1 MSSSSN
7 KDSSKSENNSD
18 SDYEMSK
25 DDSNER
31 GSDQTSNDNMYK
43 EEEIKKEK
51 EKFKLADKIKKEN
64 DIIMHNSEQSRTD
77 RLKFLLNQTKT
88 YTNFLVGGK
97 LEAQDSKAKKINAR
111 RKRKNSE
118 AEGNVEELKILQ
130 QKNNVDEDDLKE
142 ESKQITRLYYQPSS
156 LTGGKLTNYQ
166 LDGLNWLISLYER
179 GLNGI
184 LADEMGLGKTIQ
196 SIALMA
202 YLKQYKKK
210 YGHFLVIVPKSTMPN
225 WSRECK
231 LWIPTLNCIILN
243 PVKEEREE
251 TLKLIAKHKFEVVIT
266 SYEGVNICINKL
278 KKIKWELLIIDEAHR
293 IKNENAL
300 LSKNVR
306 LLQSKFRLLVTGT
319 PLQNNLHELWALLNF
334 LLPDIFSSSSDFD
347 EVFGMGDKDG
357 GESGE
362 ENKEKAEEEAEERN
376 AEIVQQLHRILKPFL
391 LRRTKSEVERS
402 LPPKKEIHIKVGLTE
417 LQKRLYKKLLTSSLL
432 QESKTVYKNIIMQL
446 RKVCNHPYLFD
457 GVEEPHPPENHLVI
471 YSSKMRIL
479 DKLCAK
485 LFGKSQILIF
495 SQMTRML
502 DILEDYCNER
512 GYKYCRIDGETS
524 LEDRETMITEF
535 TKPNSDKFIFLLSTR
550 AGGLGLNLMSSDTV
564 ILYDS
569 DWNPQVDLQAMDR
582 VHRIGQTKPVLIYRL
597 LCENTIEEKI
607 LERQAMRL
615 KLDSLVIQQGRVLKV
630 GEHFTKDQMKEMIQY
645 GADAIF
651 RAGEDFKDEE
661 IDLILKRGEEQ
672 TNKFFE
678 EAEKQAKSKSNLL
691 LNFSF
696 DPNDLY
702 KFENEDYRLKR
713 KANAEKALSA
723 AYALEL
729 ERENK
734 IMNTRRDHGH
744 VNYNVDQQ
752 QAQLFGNKNQKKK
765 NKTPKIPIYHL
776 YKNRDRIIELKQKQI
791 NYFIDNNK
799 KLPDKID
806 EDPNISDGLTK
817 EEYEDLK
824 ILLGTGFPNW
834 EKKEYE
840 VFINSLETIPKEN
853 IELLAKEI
861 PNKTIEEVKAYCETF
876 WGRIEE
882 FSDGQR
888 IIKNIEK
895 KEKLEKQKQQS
906 SMLIAKKCQDIEDG
920 EYEDIKI
927 AFPTNNHQSE
937 YTYEEDQYLIYI
949 TNKFGYG
956 NWDDIMKTI
965 KTSEDLLFNYFLKSR
980 NKIEIQK
987 RIDYL
992 VKIIEKELGPVS
1004 NNERTSS
1011 RKNKEN
1017 KEKIEEDNNSFLMSN
1032 KSKISS
1038 TNKKEKKKD
1047 EISSVFIENESNKKS
1062 NININL
1068 DEDEDD
1074 EDNNNNNDEN
1084 DEDEKENNNIF
1095 KRPKIE
1101 EKEVIKID
1109 KDDEEDN
1116 NKDGKD
1122 IEFIKEENTNKDG
1135 NDIEFLEEENK

>member
-7 KDSSKSENNSD
+7 KDFSKSENNSD

-31 GSDQTSNDNMYK
+31 GSDQTSNDNIYK

-51 EKFKLADKIKKEN
+51 EKEKEKYQLANKIKREN
-64 DIIMHNSEQSRTD
+64 DIFMHNAEQSRTD

-88 YTNFLVGGK
+88 YTNFLMGGRV
-97 LEAQDSKAKKINAR
+97 EDQQSKTKKINSK

-142 ESKQITRLYYQPSS
+142 ETKQITRLYYQPSS

-166 LDGLNWLISLYER
+166 LDGLNWLINLYER

-210 YGHFLVIVPKSTMPN
+210 YGYFLVIVPKSTMPN

-347 EVFGMGDKDG
+347 ELFGLGDKDA

-362 ENKEKAEEEAEERN
+362 ENKEKAEEEVEERN
-376 AEIVQQLHRILKPFL
+376 AEIVQQLHKILKPFL

-457 GVEEPHPPENHLVI
+457 GVEEQHPPENHLVI

-502 DILEDYCNER
+502 DILEDYCNEK

-524 LEDRETMITEF
+524 LEDRENMITEF

-651 RAGEDFKDEE
+651 RAGDDFKDEE

-713 KANAEKALSA
+713 KANAEKALST
-723 AYALEL
+723 AYAIEL

-734 IMNTRRDHGH
+734 LMNTRRDHGH

-799 KLPDKID
+799 KVPEKID
-806 EDPNISDGLTK
+806 EDPNISDGLTS
-817 EEYEDLK
+817 EEYEELK
-824 ILLGTGFPNW
+824 NLLSTGFPNW

-840 VFINSLETIPKEN
+840 VFINSLENIPKEN
-853 IELLAKEI
+853 IELIAKEI
-861 PNKTIEEVKAYCETF
+861 PTKALEEVKVYCENF

-882 FSDGQR
+882 FSDGVR
-888 IIKNIEK
+888 IMKNIEK
-895 KEKLEKQKQQS
+895 KEKLERQKQQS
-906 SMLIAKKCQDIEDG
+906 SLLIAKKCQGIEDG

-980 NKIEIQK
+980 NKVEIQK

-992 VKIIEKELGPVS
+992 VKIIEKELGPIS
-1004 NNERTSS
+1004 NNNERSS
-1011 RKNKEN
+1011 NRKSKEN
-1017 KEKIEEDNNSFLMSN
+1017 KEKIEEDNNSYLMSN
-1032 KSKISS
+1032 LSKVSS

-1047 EISSVFIENESNKKS
+1047 EVSSAFIEEGLNRKN

-1068 DEDEDD
+1068 EEDD
-1074 EDNNNNNDEN
+1074 EEEKDNNNNNDE
-1084 DEDEKENNNIF
+1084 DEENKTKNIY
-1095 KRPKIE
+1095 KKQKIE
-1101 EKEVIKID
+1101 ENENKNIINVKYGNEK
-1109 KDDEEDN
+1109 KDDPNERM
-1116 NKDGKD
+1116 D
-1122 IEFIKEENTNKDG
+1122 IE
-1135 NDIEFLEEENK
+1135 

>member
-1 MSSSSN
+1 MSTSSN
-7 KDSSKSENNSD
+7 KDNSKSENSSD

-31 GSDQTSNDNMYK
+31 SSDQTSNDNQFK
-43 EEEIKKEK
+43 EEEKKKEK
-51 EKFKLADKIKKEN
+51 EKNQLADKIKKEN
-64 DIIMHNSEQSRTD
+64 DIVMHNSEQSRAD

-88 YTNFLVGGK
+88 YTNFLMGAKIEDHDAKIKKVN
-97 LEAQDSKAKKINAR
+97 SK

-118 AEGNVEELKILQ
+118 VEGNVEDIKILQ
-130 QKNNVDEDDLKE
+130 QKNNIDENDLKA
-142 ESKQITRLYYQPSS
+142 ESKQLTRLYYQPSS
-156 LTGGKLTNYQ
+156 LTGGKLTDYQ

-202 YLKQYKKK
+202 YLKQFKKK
-210 YGHFLVIVPKSTMPN
+210 YGYFLVIVPKSTMPN
-225 WSRECK
+225 WARECK

-306 LLQSKFRLLVTGT
+306 LLESKFRILVTGT

-347 EVFGMGDKDG
+347 EVFGMGGDKE
-357 GESGE
+357 GEGE
-362 ENKEKAEEEAEERN
+362 ENKEKVEEDIEERN

-391 LRRTKSEVERS
+391 LRRTKAEVERS

-457 GVEEPHPPENHLVI
+457 GVEEQHPPENHLVI

-479 DKLCAK
+479 NKLCQK
-485 LFGKSQILIF
+485 LYGKSQILIF

-502 DILEDYCNER
+502 DILEDYCNEK

-524 LEDRETMITEF
+524 LEDREIMITEF

-651 RAGEDFKDEE
+651 RAGDDFKDEE

-729 ERENK
+729 EKENK
-734 IMNTRRDHGH
+734 LMNSRRDHGH

-791 NYFIDNNK
+791 NYFIENSK
-799 KLPDKID
+799 KLPEKID
-806 EDPNISDGLTK
+806 EDPNISEGLTK
-817 EEYEDLK
+817 EEYEELK
-824 ILLGTGFPNW
+824 NLLSTGFPNW

-840 VFINSLETIPKEN
+840 IFINALEYIPKDD
-853 IELLAKEI
+853 IERLAKEI
-861 PNKTIEEVKAYCETF
+861 PTKTSEEIKEYCENF
-876 WGRIEE
+876 WARIEE

-906 SMLIAKKCQDIEDG
+906 SMLIAKKCKDIEDG

-949 TNKFGYG
+949 TNKYGYG
-956 NWDDIMKTI
+956 NWDDIMKSI

-992 VKIIEKELGPVS
+992 VKIIEKELGSTLNVN
-1004 NNERTSS
+1004 NNERTSN

-1017 KEKIEEDNNSFLMSN
+1017 KEKNEEDNNSFMLSNMSKVSSSN
-1032 KSKISS
+1032 KKG
-1038 TNKKEKKKD
+1038 KKKD
-1047 EISSVFIENESNKKS
+1047 ETNSINNRDDSKKENNIN

-1068 DEDEDD
+1068 NEDEDENEEEKDKNNEDD
-1074 EDNNNNNDEN
+1074 ENIKQNTNIYKKKKNDEN
-1084 DEDEKENNNIF
+1084 QNENIINIENN
-1095 KRPKIE
+1095 E
-1101 EKEVIKID
+1101 EI
-1109 KDDEEDN
+1109 N
-1116 NKDGKD
+1116 SNDGVVV
-1122 IEFIKEENTNKDG
+1122 
-1135 NDIEFLEEENK
+1135 